1 MWIHIFNYIANIAAS
16 KAFLSLPEK
25 YICDTMI
32 SPFEERY
39 RTEMNDVF
47 EEKNKL
53 RKWMDVELA
62 LAKAHVVLGNI
73 PKDAPEKIAKAVEK
87 VKVERV
93 HEIEAE
99 IHHDLM
105 AMVKA
110 LSEQA
115 GDAGKYVHFGATSY
129 DIEDT
134 ATALMFVEAIGI
146 LESHL
151 SGLAKVLKKLALEH
165 KKTVCIGR
173 THGQHATPTTYGL
186 KFAIYYRELKR
197 NLERL
202 AEAKKR
208 IAVGKMAG
216 ATGTMATFDGKG
228 IEMQSRVMKEL
239 GLKPA
244 EASNQVVQRDR
255 HAEVLFALAL
265 VAALLEKIAK
275 EIRNLQRSELL
286 ELSEPFGKK
295 QVGSSTMPQKRNPHK
310 CERICSL
317 ARIVR
322 ANVSVALENIP
333 LEHER
338 DLTNSANERIIFP
351 ESFIATD
358 YMTTQMTSILE
369 GLEFFP
375 ENIKKNLELTKG
387 LVMAER
393 LMIELAKKGM
403 GRQEAHELVR
413 NMAQDAFRSGK
424 HLKDVAL
431 EKKVITEKEAERI
444 FNPATYIGE
453 AEKIVENAVKD

>member
-1 MWIHIFNYIANIAAS
+1 MA
-16 KAFLSLPEK
+16 
-25 YICDTMI
+25 I

-39 RTEMNDVF
+39 RTEMNSVF
-47 EEKNKL
+47 EEKSKL
-53 RKWMDVELA
+53 RKWMEVELA
-62 LAKAHVVLGNI
+62 LAKVHAKLGNI
-73 PKDAPEKIAKAVEK
+73 PKDAPEKIAKGMEK
-87 VKVERV
+87 VSVERV

-110 LSEQA
+110 LSEQS
-115 GDAGKYVHFGATSY
+115 GDAGRYVHLGATSY

-134 ATALMFVEAIGI
+134 ATAMMFVEAIGI
-146 LESHL
+146 LEGRL
-151 SGLAKVLKKLALEH
+151 NELAKVLKKLALEH

-197 NLERL
+197 DMERL
-202 AEAKKR
+202 NEAKKR
-208 IAVGKMAG
+208 VAVGKMAG
-216 ATGTMATFDGKG
+216 ATGTMATFEGKG
-228 IEMQSRVMKEL
+228 MKIQEMVMKEL

-244 EASNQVVQRDR
+244 ETSNQVIQRDR
-255 HAEVLFALAL
+255 HAEVMCALAL
-265 VAALLEKIAK
+265 VAALPEKIAK
-275 EIRNLQRSELL
+275 EIRNLQRNEIL
-286 ELSEPFGKK
+286 EVSEPFGKK
-295 QVGSSTMPQKRNPHK
+295 QVGSSTMPHKRNPHK

-322 ANVSVALENIP
+322 ANVQVALENIP

-358 YMTTQMTSILE
+358 YMAKQMTMILS

-375 ENIKKNLELTKG
+375 ENIKRNLELTKG

-393 LMIELAKKGM
+393 LMIELTKKGM

-413 NMAQDAFRSGK
+413 TMAQEAFRSGR

-431 EKKVITEKEAERI
+431 EKKVVSEKEAERI
-444 FNPATYIGE
+444 FDPATYIGE
-453 AEKIVENAVKD
+453 AEKIVENALKD